1 MPRGADAG
9 GCARAFNIPELGVEE
24 IIKKNGD
31 TRIDL
36 GARKP
41 GKLVFS
47 CAMGMQGGTIDFQ
60 GVQA

>member
-1 MPRGADAG
+1 M
-9 GCARAFNIPELGVEE
+9 PELGVEE